1 MTCRFMERATVRR
14 LVNLN
19 GRRSILPNREVS
31 ILHNTHK
38 RSEAQIMLCTQEQ
51 SFGID
56 RVCRGFLSSEVRTEN
71 IDPLA

>member
-1 MTCRFMERATVRR
+1 MERATVRR

-31 ILHNTHK
+31 LLHYTHK

-51 SFGID
+51 SFGLD
-56 RVCRGFLSSEVRTEN
+56 RVSRGSLSSEVRTEN
-71 IDPLA
+71 INPLA